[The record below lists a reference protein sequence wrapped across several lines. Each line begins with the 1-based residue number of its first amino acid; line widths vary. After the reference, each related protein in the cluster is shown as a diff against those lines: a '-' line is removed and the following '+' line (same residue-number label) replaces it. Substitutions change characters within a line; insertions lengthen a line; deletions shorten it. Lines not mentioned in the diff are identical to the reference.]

1 MSTPAVTTRVTRSDA
16 RKRIF
21 WAALAA
27 AGVAYEL
34 RALSDQTPGDT
45 LSATFRWAFRT
56 DTKQG
61 QIVWTIVF
69 GSFAAWFSRHIGN
82 YSTPKP
88 SN

>member
-1 MSTPAVTTRVTRSDA
+1 MSAPVVTRVTRSEA

-21 WAALAA
+21 WAVLALA
-27 AGVAYEL
+27 GITYEM

-56 DTKQG
+56 DTKAG

-82 YSTPKP
+82 YSDPNP
-88 SN
+88 GN